1 MNNKEK
7 TKRDPV
13 NCLASGITIYFENC
27 KDNIP
32 DKHKCV
38 DLVVSIYIYID
49 IYLLYLIFAE

>member
-38 DLVVSIYIYID
+38 DLVVSK
-49 IYLLYLIFAE
+49 YLLYLIFAE